1 MKYLI
6 LITFAFTLFISCS
19 RTVDNPAAN
28 ATLKDN
34 SWWKGRHE
42 NILKTNKTK
51 NPQLILIGNSILN
64 MLDNSDRKPVWE
76 KYLNKYNTVN
86 MGFSG
91 DRTEN
96 VIWRLENGEI
106 DGINPKVALLLIG
119 TNNTDGNHYLEITPP
134 KELAEATWKICKIIR
149 KKLPETEILLLGI
162 FPYGY
167 KPNHRDNINKAT
179 NKITSKFPEKD
190 SHIHYR
196 YIGNIFLDANG
207 KVKKSLMPDF
217 LHPTAEG
224 HLLMF
229 QAIENDIS
237 GLMNR

>member
-1 MKYLI
+1 MNKLI
-6 LITFAFTLFISCS
+6 LTTIAAILLLSCG
-19 RTVDNPAAN
+19 RTVTDNPAAV
-28 ATLKDN
+28 ATPKDN
-34 SWWKGRHE
+34 SWWVTRHE
-42 NILKTNKTK
+42 KVIETNKTK

-64 MLDNSDRKPVWE
+64 MLDNIDRKPVWE

-106 DGINPKVALLLIG
+106 DGIHPKVALLLIG
-119 TNNTDGNHYLEITPP
+119 TNNTDGNHYLEITQPD
-134 KELAEATWKICKIIR
+134 ELAAATWKICTIIR
-149 KKLPETEILLLGI
+149 KKLSDTEILLLGI

-167 KPNHRDNINKAT
+167 KPNYRNNINQAT
-179 NKITSKFPEKD
+179 NKITSKFPERD
-190 SHIHYR
+190 AHIHYR
-196 YIGNIFLDANG
+196 DIGNIFLDANG
-207 KVKKSLMPDF
+207 EVKKSLMNDY
-217 LHPTAEG
+217 LHPNVEG

-237 GLMNR
+237 NLMK